1 MASEAYTCNVNTSL
15 AYTHT
20 YIRFDVTVTQRTY
33 HSYRYNCQCL
43 RHSHHCIIHKHK
55 WLHSALS
62 NSQRYEIPPHLCWQL
77 SVYHHKVV
85 DIRYTRV
92 QAWKGQRKT
101 NGTRSGKRKRD
112 KRWKK
117 EREREFASERDTHS
131 LFFFPSFFLL
141 FFLLSTRALLFLLF
155 ALCPSRAGARRIAA
169 ESAKEKRGKWKT
181 WKRDGEQQRESRYL
195 ILPSLAHPRQE
206 INRERLALS
215 SLPFPLSL
223 FLSGSV
229 SVSLVFLLCTPLSF
243 PSLAAVVR
251 SLETALLVY
260 SRLRLVLSPHFP
272 LFLFLLLIPETRN
285 LGGNVLTIILFDR
298 AICLFSP
305 IGSNN
310 IDQRI
315 TCVSIHWFVGRV

>member
-1 MASEAYTCNVNTSL
+1 MKE
-15 AYTHT
+15 
-20 YIRFDVTVTQRTY
+20 
-33 HSYRYNCQCL
+33 
-43 RHSHHCIIHKHK
+43 
-55 WLHSALS
+55 
-62 NSQRYEIPPHLCWQL
+62 
-77 SVYHHKVV
+77 
-85 DIRYTRV
+85 
-92 QAWKGQRKT
+92 
-101 NGTRSGKRKRD
+101 GK
-112 KRWKK
+112 
-117 EREREFASERDTHS
+117 REREFASERDTHS

-169 ESAKEKRGKWKT
+169 EPAKEKRGKWKT

-315 TCVSIHWFVGRV
+315 TCVSIH